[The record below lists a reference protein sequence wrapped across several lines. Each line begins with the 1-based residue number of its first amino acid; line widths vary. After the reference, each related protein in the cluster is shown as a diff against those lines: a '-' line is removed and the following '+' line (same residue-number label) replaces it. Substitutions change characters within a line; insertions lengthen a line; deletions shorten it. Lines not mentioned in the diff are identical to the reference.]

1 MTTMFIISLITALI
15 ALVVGTS
22 SLVIASRAE
31 GAREKRALGICGGAI
46 IVICVSTLCAIY
58 SAYSGA
64 VDTALAGI
72 PFPACEYATVIFLFG
87 APGEKI
93 TSAIRNKF
101 LAFLLYLVDSGIRFD
116 NLEKRYGL
124 VKDGKDKMPV
134 MRLPILEGSMLA
146 ACRIAEEYCRQFNC
160 PEYVYKYSD
169 SVYVHTAIKE
179 GAPVSTSFESV
190 EYDGTGLQIWLN
202 GENTP
207 LNLEHT
213 PRTEEIVML
222 DVFAGYYFSGESG
235 ASEEEIKAVESYLE
249 GYAVLDAEEEGFF
262 GTCEVT
268 GARGT
273 CLTYSVRA
281 I

>member
-1 MTTMFIISLITALI
+1 MTTMFIISLIT

-22 SLVIASRAE
+22 SLVIASRAD
-31 GAREKRALGICGGAI
+31 GARAKRALGICGASI

-58 SAYSGA
+58 SAYSGGLEA
-64 VDTALAGI
+64 S
-72 PFPACEYATVIFLFG
+72 FATVIFLFG

-93 TSAIRNKF
+93 TSAIRHKF

-134 MRLPILEGSMLA
+134 MRLPVLEGSMLA
-146 ACRIAEEYCRQFNC
+146 AQRIAEEYCRQFNC
-160 PEYVYKYSD
+160 PEYVYRYSD
-169 SVYVHTAIKE
+169 SMYVHTRIEE

-190 EYDGTGLQIWLN
+190 EYDGTGFQIWVN
-202 GENTP
+202 GENEP
-207 LNLEHT
+207 LNLEYS

-222 DVFAGYYFSGESG
+222 DVFAGHFVNGDSGDATG
-235 ASEEEIKAVESYLE
+235 EEIKAVESYLE
-249 GYAVLDAEEEGFF
+249 GYSVLEVEEEGFF